1 MIRLIIHKFIKN
13 SEDIHNKKVRESYS
27 VLSGTIGIFCNIFL
41 FIIKFIAGL
50 ATNSVAV
57 FTDAFNNLSDCASSV
72 ITIVS
77 AKMSNRRPDKGHPF
91 GHGRIEYISS
101 LIVSFLI
108 MIVGVELLKNSAEKI
123 VHPNEVTLSLP
134 MLVILLF
141 AIGVKLWM
149 FSYNRYIAKTI
160 DSTVAAAAAQ
170 DSLNDSVATFVTVT
184 AAVIGQFVPYPVDG
198 IMGVLVSLF
207 IIYGGFDLAKGT
219 INILLGTPAKP
230 ETVQKITE
238 TLLGAPGILGT
249 HDLIIHDYG
258 PGRVMA
264 SVHAEVSDKA
274 NIIEVHEVIDEL
286 ENKIM
291 AEMGIHLVI
300 HMDPITVDCEITNT
314 LRRFVTDYLARQD
327 KRLSFHDLRMTD
339 GQNTINIIFDLVVPC
354 EYTPE
359 QTKEIIG
366 ALKFAIKE
374 LDPRYNVIINLDTA
388 YIS

>member
-1 MIRLIIHKFIKN
+1 MIRLIIRKFIKN

-41 FIIKFIAGL
+41 FTIKFIAGL

-91 GHGRIEYISS
+91 GHGRIEYVSS

-238 TLLGAPGILGT
+238 TLLSAPGILGT

-291 AEMGIHLVI
+291 AAMGILV
-300 HMDPITVDCEITNT
+300 
-314 LRRFVTDYLARQD
+314 
-327 KRLSFHDLRMTD
+327 
-339 GQNTINIIFDLVVPC
+339 NISKSADI
-354 EYTPE
+354 
-359 QTKEIIG
+359 
-366 ALKFAIKE
+366 
-374 LDPRYNVIINLDTA
+374 
-388 YIS
+388 